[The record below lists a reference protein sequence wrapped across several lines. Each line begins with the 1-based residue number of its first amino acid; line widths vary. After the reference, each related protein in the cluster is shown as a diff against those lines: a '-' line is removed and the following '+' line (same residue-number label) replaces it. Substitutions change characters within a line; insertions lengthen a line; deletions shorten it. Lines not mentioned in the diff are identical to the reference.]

1 MSRLLSTT
9 IRKHIKLFGNNY
21 LIFNPVKNNLRKY
34 ILIGLLFLSCIGARG
49 AYNDQSNFI
58 VPSDGRILTTQA
70 LASWTI
76 DGNWYNAQ
84 VYFGNTGFFSNP
96 TYTYYVTRGN
106 VYDFWRQESGIDWNF
121 EQTLSGSSLG
131 TTPNSGGF
139 SVKRLSI
146 PANASLADGANL
158 YVGKISSWRKPGMTH
173 WSKDRYV
180 YFNIYLVR
188 LKYRLVYNANGG
200 TGTVP
205 ATWTSDWTDGGI
217 EYTSLYR
224 VDQTYGIWDYND
236 EYKFST
242 THALDNNPSLTK
254 AGYSFSGWSYKANGD
269 VISGNATISGTGSL
283 NTYYNKA
290 DNPVTTTVYAL
301 WTPKPFTAYF
311 NANGGSV
318 STASAGYTVETTFTL
333 PTPLPPGA
341 GYKFAGWKVTSV
353 GTDSKGWTVGA
364 IYPAGASA
372 VGNYGDVTFEAQ
384 WVDQYKYTVV
394 YDYNGG
400 TKNGNSSVKEGTEW
414 CDQTSYSIPYSHLY
428 DKTIYPA
435 KTNRVMSGWYTAP
448 SGGAAAF
455 VNEVKLTGVKHEEV
469 ITTIYAQW
477 CNNINASID
486 HGTVEPSSQSVKEWQ
501 ISTPVVFTP
510 SLGYQITGITKKVGS
525 GSAAVISGVTFP
537 ASGYTYPSAGIPD
550 GEVTLVATAVPI
562 QYKVNLNPDGGT
574 TDQPQILYDI
584 TSAISLPT
592 PEKGVAIFN
601 GWKVTTA
608 DGNWEKDKVYTNLT
622 IPAGMYGN
630 PTLTALWSYDTYTIT
645 FDGADGPVT
654 PEAITY
660 MSTDEITLPRLDD
673 SLWKYHMF
681 RGWIVKEDSGNWSQG
696 ESFSPYSGNM
706 KIDKGRNGNVILIAN
721 WGETA
726 ADITISVSGLRDT
739 SDKVIFLVERPLSGN
754 YGPQYRVALSH
765 DKSSVTLKGLILD
778 LYKVTVISW
787 SNKDV
792 VTSIVNE
799 GTASETHENAGGGYE
814 FKFTATPKTSSLK
827 NKEASKINW
836 DY

>member
-1 MSRLLSTT
+1 M
-9 IRKHIKLFGNNY
+9 
-21 LIFNPVKNNLRKY
+21 
-34 ILIGLLFLSCIGARG
+34 SCIGARG

-70 LASWTI
+70 LASWKI

-106 VYDFWRQESGIDWNF
+106 VYDFWRQDSGIGWKF

-131 TTPNSGGF
+131 TTPNSTGF

-158 YVGKISSWRKPGMTH
+158 YVGKISSWREPGLLH
-173 WSKDRYV
+173 WSEDRYV

-217 EYTSLYR
+217 EYSSTYR
-224 VDQTYGIWDYND
+224 VDPNLGIWDYED
-236 EYKFST
+236 MYTFSM
-242 THALDNNPSLTK
+242 THALDNNPSITK
-254 AGYSFSGWSYKANGD
+254 AGYAFSGWSYKANGD
-269 VISGNATISGTGSL
+269 VISGNATISGKGSL
-283 NTYYNKA
+283 STYYNKA

-318 STASAGYTVETTFTL
+318 STASAGYTVESTFTL
-333 PTPLPPGA
+333 PTPTSPGT
-341 GYKFAGWKVTSV
+341 GYRFAGWKVTSV
-353 GTDSKGWTVGA
+353 GADSNGWTLGA
-364 IYPAGASA
+364 IYSAGTSA
-372 VGNYGDVTFEAQ
+372 AGNFGDVTFEAQ

-400 TKNGNSSVKEGTEW
+400 TKNGNSSVTEGTDW

-435 KTNRVMSGWYTAP
+435 KTNRVLSGWYTAP

-455 VNEVKLTGVKHEEV
+455 VREVNLTGQKNAEV
-469 ITTIYAQW
+469 SAIIYAQW

-486 HGTVEPSSQSVKEWQ
+486 NGTAEPASQSVKEWQ
-501 ISTPVVFTP
+501 TSTPVVFTP
-510 SLGYQITGITKKVGS
+510 AIGYQITNVTKKVGS
-525 GSAAVISGVTFP
+525 GSAAAVSGVTFP
-537 ASGYTYPSAGIPD
+537 VSGYTYPSAGIPD
-550 GEVTLVATAVPI
+550 GEVTLVATTELI
-562 QYKVNLNPDGGT
+562 KYKVTLDSDGGT
-574 TDQPQILYDI
+574 VDSPQVKYDI
-584 TSAISLPT
+584 KSDITLPA
-592 PEKGVAIFN
+592 PSKDGSIFN

-622 IPAGMYGN
+622 ISAGMYGN
-630 PTLTALWSYDTYTIT
+630 PTLKALWSTTDYTIT
-645 FDGADGPVT
+645 FDGAGGPVT
-654 PEAITY
+654 PDTMLYTVKDDIV
-660 MSTDEITLPRLDD
+660 LPKLDD
-673 SLWKYHMF
+673 SLWEYHIF
-681 RGWIVKEDSGNWSQG
+681 KGWVVKEDSGNWTKA
-696 ESFSPYSGNM
+696 ESFSPSGGTI
-706 KIDKGRNGNVILIAN
+706 KIDKGRTGNVILVAN
-721 WGETA
+721 WEETA
-726 ADITISVSGLRDT
+726 ADVIISISGLRDT
-739 SDKVIFLVERPLSGN
+739 SNNVIFQVETTSGET
-754 YGPQYRVALSH
+754 GGAQYRVALSPE
-765 DKSSVTLKGLILD
+765 KSTVTIKGLALD
-778 LYKVTVISW
+778 TYKVTALSW
-787 SNKDV
+787 SITDV

-827 NKEASKINW
+827 NKEVSKINW